1 MGLHSMAQVLSPAIK
16 QPWAVGAYDVVNLAM
31 VEGVLAAA
39 ETDLAPVLILVYP
52 HSVPSH
58 YFKPLAN
65 FVREESQRRNVQT
78 AIVLDHGSSIDQI
91 RLAID
96 AGFTG
101 VMIDA
106 SALPFEDNIVR
117 TSEVVQFAKKNG
129 VSVEAELGH
138 VGEGDDGLSAEN
150 RRAMFTDADQV
161 REFAERT
168 QVDALAISIGTAH
181 GVYHFEPELDI
192 ERLKQIRE
200 QVDIALVL
208 HGSSGTPEAQLQKA
222 IGAGIDKINVYTDIR
237 LKVMQEIHTLL
248 TLKAAD
254 KLDII
259 DLDSMTRIFTQE
271 VVRQKNLLFGSVGK
285 ANAI

>member
-1 MGLHSMAQVLSPAIK
+1 
-16 QPWAVGAYDVVNLAM
+16 
-31 VEGVLAAA
+31 
-39 ETDLAPVLILVYP
+39 
-52 HSVPSH
+52 
-58 YFKPLAN
+58 
-65 FVREESQRRNVQT
+65 
-78 AIVLDHGSSIDQI
+78 
-91 RLAID
+91 
-96 AGFTG
+96 
-101 VMIDA
+101 
-106 SALPFEDNIVR
+106 
-117 TSEVVQFAKKNG
+117 
-129 VSVEAELGH
+129 
-138 VGEGDDGLSAEN
+138 
-150 RRAMFTDADQV
+150 
-161 REFAERT
+161 
-168 QVDALAISIGTAH
+168 
-181 GVYHFEPELDI
+181 DI